1 MSKKLLYY
9 GSTQSLDAITV
20 AWLAQLTTSF
30 GSNPSSSYI
39 TALNTMIAG
48 MRTDGNILQLDRFWI
63 FAQEVQGYARV
74 SIVNPGS
81 TQIVEVNTPTWTVN
95 QGYTGNGV
103 NRYLNTGFNYSTHAV
118 NTLRNSITHGV
129 YVTTNVAESKVDA
142 GYFSGGRDNLIY
154 SRFSDGRAY
163 MSANNSTGEPNAA
176 VANSLG
182 LNMARRTSTATGG
195 QAFKNGSQIATLV
208 DSDNALNNT
217 IDLVLALNTST
228 TGTVTA
234 SQFSSKRIAMRV
246 IGSGAV
252 NPATFYTR
260 FQTFATSIGFNV

>member
-81 TQIVEVNTPTWTVN
+81 TQITEVNTPTWTVN
-95 QGYTGNGV
+95 QGYTGNGTT
-103 NRYLNTGFNYSTHAV
+103 RYLNTNFNWLSSSV
-118 NTLRNSITHGV
+118 NTLRNSLTHGI
-129 YVTTNVAESKVDA
+129 YVTTNVAENKYD
-142 GYFSGGRDNLIY
+142 SGHLSAGRDILMA
-154 SRFSDGRAY
+154 SRFGTGNTY
-163 MSANNSTGEPNAA
+163 QTANGAAGTGAA

-182 LNMARRTSTATGG
+182 LYMAQRTSTASGTT
-195 QAFKNGSQIATLV
+195 AYKNGSSVATIVNADPSLPNSPQLV
-208 DSDNALNNT
+208 FGYNSNTGGGVVANAL
-217 IDLVLALNTST
+217 
-228 TGTVTA
+228 
-234 SQFSSKRIAMRV
+234 SSKRIAMHV
-246 IGSGAV
+246 IGSGAI

-260 FQTFATSIGFNV
+260 FQTFATTIGFNV